1 MVTLAYFPIS
11 FTQILLLAVADCSGV
26 PAQSGNYKFD
36 TSLGTEAGFYFVS
49 ASTLHK
55 EFGFRNFDL
64 AVIKRLPELRNV
76 LASLLACTEIIK
88 QSHSFTVWQIFP
100 RTTRFCVFD

>member
-1 MVTLAYFPIS
+1 MEYVGITLYSMIVYGTVP
-11 FTQILLLAVADCSGV
+11 V

-36 TSLGTEAGFYFVS
+36 MSLGTEPGFYFVS

-64 AVIKRLPELRNV
+64 AVINRLPELCNV
-76 LASLLACTEIIK
+76 LASLLACTEIIR
-88 QSHSFTVWQIFP
+88 QSHSFTVWQLSP